1 MTSTASH
8 PIWIYD
14 TTLRDG
20 AQREGISLSLE
31 DKLRIARQLDE
42 LGIPFIEG
50 GWPGA
55 NPKDVQFFWKL
66 KEEPLKQAEVV
77 AFCSTRRPNMIA
89 AEDRMLQ
96 AILAAGTRWVTI
108 FGKSWDLHVTEGLK
122 TSLEENLAM
131 IRDTIEYLRSQGR
144 RVIYDAEHW
153 FDGYKAN
160 REYALKTLRAARDA
174 GAEWLVLCDTN
185 GGTLPEEI
193 AQIVRDV
200 AKELK
205 VGRLNVENE
214 LNVGRLNVDNEL
226 KVGRLNVDNELKVGR
241 LNVDNELKVGR
252 LNVEGSNLPC
262 GNAKGEQPANLQPA
276 TETNLPYGNAK
287 GEQPA
292 NLQPANLQ
300 PGTETNLPYGNAKGE
315 QPANLQPANLQPAN
329 LQPANLQPPNLQPML
344 GIHTHNDSD
353 TAVANALAAVS
364 EGACMVQGTIN
375 GYGERCGNAN
385 LCSVIPNLQLKLGL
399 RCIED
404 NQLARL
410 TQASRLISEIV
421 NLAPN
426 DHAAFVGRSAFAH
439 KGGIH
444 VSAVAKNPLTYEH
457 IQPEQIGNQ
466 RRIVISDQ
474 SGLSNVLAKAR
485 SFGHD
490 LDKKDPAC
498 REILERLKDLENEGY
513 QFEAA
518 EASFDLLMRD
528 ALGYREHPFELKGCQ
543 IHCDMLQGVSKPYS
557 NSVAT
562 IKVSVNNQDILE
574 VAEGNGPVSALDAAL
589 RKALVKFYPEIADFH
604 LTDYKVRI
612 LDGAAG
618 TSAKTRVL
626 VESSNGEQRWTTVGV
641 SSNILEASYEA
652 VVEGIEYGLL
662 LESSAKTPLSHSPA
676 LKER

>member
-1 MTSTASH
+1 MISTASH

-77 AFCSTRRPNMIA
+77 AFCSTRRPNMTA

-131 IRDTIEYLRSQGR
+131 IRSTIEYLRSQGR

-160 REYALKTLRAARDA
+160 RDYALKTLKAARDA

-185 GGTLPEEI
+185 GGTLPDQVS
-193 AQIVRDV
+193 QIVRDV
-200 AKELK
+200 AKELN
-205 VGRLNVENE
+205 VGRFNVENE
-214 LNVGRLNVDNEL
+214 LNV
-226 KVGRLNVDNELKVGR
+226 
-241 LNVDNELKVGR
+241 
-252 LNVEGSNLPC
+252 
-262 GNAKGEQPANLQPA
+262 
-276 TETNLPYGNAK
+276 
-287 GEQPA
+287 
-292 NLQPANLQ
+292 
-300 PGTETNLPYGNAKGE
+300 
-315 QPANLQPANLQPAN
+315 
-329 LQPANLQPPNLQPML
+329 PML

-385 LCSVIPNLQLKLGL
+385 LCSVIPNLQLKLGYS
-399 RCIED
+399 CIQD

-498 REILERLKDLENEGY
+498 RQILERLKDLENEGY

-528 ALGYREHPFELKGCQ
+528 ALGYRQHPFELKGCQ
-543 IHCDMLQGVSKPYS
+543 IHSDMLQGVSKPYS

-589 RKALVKFYPEIADFH
+589 RKALVNFYPEIADFH

-662 LESSAKTPLSHSPA
+662 LESSAKTPLRHSPA